1 MTMISRPPFFAA
13 LALAALLAGLL
24 GGPHNQLDVSTIRWL
39 AEVRHAQPQLTSFV
53 AVLTQLGSIYVTLGL
68 GLLAAFW
75 LFWRGHRDRALLL
88 AAAVIGE
95 RLMMD
100 GLKLAICRTRPAFET
115 LPFMPASS
123 SFPSGH
129 SGNSMAVFV
138 AIALT
143 AVPPAWRRPALAVA
157 IIASMIV
164 GVTRSF
170 LGVHW
175 PSDVI
180 GGWSL
185 GLLAAGLA
193 VEAGRRSG
201 VSGLEPEHEIVGRHR
216 LPVDEDQSA

>member
-1 MTMISRPPFFAA
+1 MISRPPAFAL
-13 LALAALLAGLL
+13 LALAALLTGLL
-24 GGPHNQLDVSTIRWL
+24 GGPHNQLDVSAILWL
-39 AEVRHAQPQLTSFV
+39 AEIRHAQPQLTSVV
-53 AVLTQLGSIYVTLGL
+53 AILTQLGSIYVTFGL
-68 GLLAAFW
+68 GLLTAIL

-88 AAAVIGE
+88 VAAVIGE

-100 GLKLAICRTRPAFET
+100 GLKLAIGRTRPEFET

-138 AIALT
+138 AIALL
-143 AVPPAWRRPALAVA
+143 AAPPAWRRPALTAA
-157 IIASMIV
+157 IVTSLMV
-164 GVTRSF
+164 GLTRPF